1 MKLIKPKF
9 WDLKKP
15 NVLAYLLLPF
25 TIILIIKNFFL
36 NLKKKKKYIKIKS
49 ICIGNI
55 YVGGTG
61 KTPSTIKIYKI
72 LQKLKYKTVIGKKK
86 YKNQVDEIAVL
97 KKYSKVISLNTRH
110 EIFNL
115 AINNKNK
122 VIVFDDGLQDDKVTY
137 DLQILCFDTKNLIG
151 NGNLLPSG
159 PLRENINSIKKYDCV
174 LLKDNIKKA
183 KNFAKKLVKIKKDLK
198 IFYTFTSIVNLKNF
212 NKSKKYLIF
221 SGIGNP
227 ENFKKI
233 LKKNKFNIAKEI
245 IFPDHYNYK
254 SQDLKNIKKEAKKLN
269 ADIITTEKDFVK
281 LSKKDQK
288 QIKFVKVEINFINE
302 KNFVKYLNSKINE
315 KI

>member
-25 TIILIIKNFFL
+25 TIILIIKNFLL

-72 LQKLKYKTVIGKKK
+72 LQRLKYKTVIGKKK

-110 EIFNL
+110 KIFNL

-174 LLKDNIKKA
+174 LLKDNIKNA
-183 KNFAKKLVKIKKDLK
+183 KNFAKKLVKINKDLK

-254 SQDLKNIKKEAKKLN
+254 FS
-269 ADIITTEKDFVK
+269 DIIKIMRIADNNHLKIVTTEKDYVK
-281 LSKKDQK
+281 IKRFKKLKTKIADIDLQVDKYSNFKKFLLS
-288 QIKFVKVEINFINE
+288 N
-302 KNFVKYLNSKINE
+302 L
-315 KI
+315 